1 MRAGTLRILVWDV
14 PTRVFHWLL
23 ALFFA
28 VAFVTAD
35 SERWRDIHVLA
46 GYTFAG
52 LIAFR
57 IVWGLVG
64 TRYARVHSFLFR
76 PGEVGRYLLTLAS
89 LRPRHFVGH
98 NPAGS
103 IAIWL
108 VLGLGVLAGA
118 SGYAAYNSEL
128 HWVGELHE
136 GIANGLLAV
145 VVVHVAGVA
154 VSSLLHREN
163 LVRAM
168 ITGCKRGERGD
179 GIRRA
184 HAWLGILIAA
194 AVIGFWYQGL
204 RDAPP
209 AAPQIARLHHDR
221 HGGDRAQ

>member
-1 MRAGTLRILVWDV
+1 MRILVWDV

-23 ALFFA
+23 AATFA
-28 VAFVTAD
+28 AAFLTSD

-46 GYTFAG
+46 GYTFLG

-64 TRYARVHSFLFR
+64 TRYARFRSFLFAPR
-76 PGEVGRYLLTLAS
+76 DIGRYLLTLAS
-89 LRPRHFVGH
+89 LRPQHFVGH

-103 IAIWL
+103 VAIWL
-108 VLGLGVLAGA
+108 VLGLGLLAGA
-118 SGYAAYNSEL
+118 TGYAAYNSEL

-136 GIANGLLAV
+136 GVANALLAV
-145 VVVHVAGVA
+145 VLVHIAGVA

-168 ITGCKRGERGD
+168 ITGYKRGERRD

-184 HAWLGILIAA
+184 HAWLGVAVVA
-194 AVIGFWYQGL
+194 AVIGFWYQGF

-209 AAPQIARLHHDR
+209 AVPHIAELRHAQ
-221 HGGDRAQ
+221 HGGSRAQ